1 MTFDEFKALALTPPH
16 YDGGTIFRVDTYCYC
31 KEWVDTEY
39 ELERKHRSF
48 HLSLKEVEVALKDIK
63 PKVEVDDMKVYCHF
77 VFEIPTRIDV
87 HFEKYIS
94 VRTYDADG
102 KQEDQSVCTYGFS
115 KTEKYDAFRGRAKEL
130 IKHHVGDFVE
140 IVNPYLSADEERSA
154 KVYTA
159 LLTSVPRSIEKC
171 WEIYRKLPDGFFLD
185 WMDDK
190 YFYIDDPKHRMWND
204 DIHPVFVFKPREP
217 ISESRKNELIEF
229 AKDES
234 VVNSYWHEN
243 GSETDRIITRV
254 AAIGNNYQP
263 DGPQLEPDD
272 FLPVYGAQEVFDSYV
287 SVDCSTPDPLNAL
300 TYKLLEIRPD
310 LFEYFDCF
318 LINFINTD
326 LKDKKLKISVRCKW
340 WQELQRHFPKLGNFP
355 NRKFGHRI
363 HCGATEYRIEIIAY
377 K

>member
-1 MTFDEFKALALTPPH
+1 MTFDEFKALALNPPH

-48 HLSLKEVEVALKDIK
+48 YLSLKEAEASLKDIK
-63 PKVEVDDMKVYCHF
+63 LKIETDGIKVYCHF
-77 VFEIPTRIDV
+77 VFEIPTGIDV
-87 HFEKYIS
+87 HSEKYIS
-94 VRTYDADG
+94 VRTYDGDG
-102 KQEDQSVCTYGFS
+102 KLEDQSVCTYGFS
-115 KTEKYDAFRGRAKEL
+115 KAEKFDAFRGRPKEL

-140 IVNPYLSADEERSA
+140 IVNLYPSTDECSTTVNSA
-154 KVYTA
+154 
-159 LLTSVPRSIEKC
+159 LITSVPRSIENC

-185 WMDDK
+185 WLDDK
-190 YFYIDDPKHRMWND
+190 YFYIDNPKHKMWSD
-204 DIHPVFVFKPREP
+204 DIHPVFVFRPRES
-217 ISESRKNELIEF
+217 ISKTRKNELMEF
-229 AKDES
+229 SKDES
-234 VVNSYWHEN
+234 VINSYWHEN

-254 AAIGNNYQP
+254 ASIGNNYRP

-272 FLPVYGAQEVFDSYV
+272 FLPVYGAQEVFDTSV
-287 SVDCSTPDPLNAL
+287 SVDCSTPDPLNTL

-310 LFEYFDCF
+310 VFEYFDCF
-318 LINFINTD
+318 LINFIDTD
-326 LKDKKLKISVRCKW
+326 LEDKRLKIPTRCKW
-340 WQELQRHFPKLGNFP
+340 WKELQRRFPKLGNFP

>member
-1 MTFDEFKALALTPPH
+1 MTFDEFKALALNPPH

-39 ELERKHRSF
+39 ELERTHRSF
-48 HLSLKEVEVALKDIK
+48 YLSLKEAEETLIDIK
-63 PKVEVDDMKVYCHF
+63 PKVETDDMKVYCHF
-77 VFEIPTRIDV
+77 VFEIPTGIDV

-102 KQEDQSVCTYGFS
+102 KLEDQSVCTYGFS
-115 KTEKYDAFRGRAKEL
+115 KTEKYDVFRGRSKEL

-140 IVNPYLSADEERSA
+140 IVKLYPPTDECNTKVNSA
-154 KVYTA
+154 
-159 LLTSVPRSIEKC
+159 LITSVPRSIEKC
-171 WEIYRKLPDGFFLD
+171 WDIHQKLPGGVFLG
-185 WMDDK
+185 WLDDK
-190 YFYIDDPKHRMWND
+190 YFYIDDPKYKMWSD

-217 ISESRKNELIEF
+217 ISEKRKNELIEF
-229 AKDES
+229 AQDES

-243 GSETDRIITRV
+243 GSELDRIITRV
-254 AAIGNNYQP
+254 AAIGNHYRP

-272 FLPVYGAQEVFDSYV
+272 FLPVYGAQEVFDTTV
-287 SVDCSTPDPLNAL
+287 FVDCSTLDPLNVL
-300 TYKLLEIRPD
+300 TDKLLEIRPD
-310 LFEYFDCF
+310 IFDYFDCF
-318 LINFINTD
+318 LINFIDTD
-326 LKDKKLKISVRCKW
+326 LEDKKLRISVRCKW
-340 WQELQRHFPKLGNFP
+340 WQELQRRFPKLGNFP